1 MDNIADDVDAIIN
14 ALNIPIESE
23 DENCDIG
30 DSDDE
35 LNWKNDDQDL
45 ILPVFYQTLNEDT
58 EPELLGT
65 SNNCNKTSNENLIK
79 LPYCEPST
87 SKSQNVQNNESD
99 LDQLLEQFDRDYLQ
113 SPIEIENIVKIP
125 NSVDKPINSNKRS
138 NKNKKTARDDPVKN
152 YKDVEWKCGNLI
164 FDDNFF
170 KFHGEKNFS
179 SNLLNLDT
187 PLQYFSYFFDDEL
200 MQHIVEHTILYSV
213 QKNPNKPLK
222 ISVTDIKK
230 FIGILNL
237 MSIIH
242 LPNSRSFWNPIIGNR
257 IIQDTMS
264 LNKFELIKQFLH
276 FNDNTKM
283 LPSDHENHDRLYK
296 LRPFLNYLKRKFQ
309 TISLEENLSIDEQLC
324 PTKARSFLK
333 QYLPLKPH
341 KWGYK
346 IFVLSGI
353 SGFMYNFEVY
363 TGLENNSEKRL
374 STEPNLGACAN
385 VVLRLSR
392 IVPKFQNFKI
402 YFDNYYTTLALVVY
416 LAKQGICSLGT
427 LRRNRV
433 PGIKLSDEKQLKKK
447 SRGFF
452 SECLTQIDGVPVT
465 ATEWKDNK
473 VVTLLSNFSGA
484 EPASEVTRFDKK
496 KNEHISVPCPN
507 VVKIY
512 NQHMGGVDLLD
523 SIIARY
529 RIAMRS
535 KKWYFK
541 LFFHFMDVTMVNA
554 WLLYRKTKKENTMS
568 LADFRREIAVSLCMQ
583 GSNICTPTT
592 RGRKRNIRESPS
604 EPKKKRGMY

>member
-1 MDNIADDVDAIIN
+1 
-14 ALNIPIESE
+14 
-23 DENCDIG
+23 
-30 DSDDE
+30 
-35 LNWKNDDQDL
+35 
-45 ILPVFYQTLNEDT
+45 
-58 EPELLGT
+58 
-65 SNNCNKTSNENLIK
+65 
-79 LPYCEPST
+79 
-87 SKSQNVQNNESD
+87 
-99 LDQLLEQFDRDYLQ
+99 
-113 SPIEIENIVKIP
+113 
-125 NSVDKPINSNKRS
+125 
-138 NKNKKTARDDPVKN
+138 
-152 YKDVEWKCGNLI
+152 
-164 FDDNFF
+164 
-170 KFHGEKNFS
+170 
-179 SNLLNLDT
+179 
-187 PLQYFSYFFDDEL
+187 
-200 MQHIVEHTILYSV
+200 
-213 QKNPNKPLK
+213 
-222 ISVTDIKK
+222 
-230 FIGILNL
+230 
-237 MSIIH
+237 
-242 LPNSRSFWNPIIGNR
+242 
-257 IIQDTMS
+257 
-264 LNKFELIKQFLH
+264 
-276 FNDNTKM
+276 
-283 LPSDHENHDRLYK
+283 
-296 LRPFLNYLKRKFQ
+296 
-309 TISLEENLSIDEQLC
+309 
-324 PTKARSFLK
+324 
-333 QYLPLKPH
+333 
-341 KWGYK
+341 
-346 IFVLSGI
+346 
-353 SGFMYNFEVY
+353 
-363 TGLENNSEKRL
+363 
-374 STEPNLGACAN
+374 
-385 VVLRLSR
+385 
-392 IVPKFQNFKI
+392 
-402 YFDNYYTTLALVVY
+402 LALVVY

-604 EPKKKRGMY
+604 EPKKKKRYVLNTCKLIFDNN